1 VLIRRPPDI
10 PSSEITPERTFLG
23 RRAFV
28 AAAGSAVA
36 ALAVP
41 DVASALVRGGA
52 SRAAGRAQRED
63 TLTPY
68 ADVTTYNN
76 YYEFG
81 TGKDDPAREARD
93 FRPRPWTV
101 EIAGEVARPARYDL
115 DDLLRPHTVQERVY
129 RLRCIE
135 AWSMVIPWRG
145 IPLRDVIGRVQPTSR
160 ARFVE
165 FTTLHDPRRMPGQ
178 RSDAIG
184 WPYVEGLRMDEAMHP
199 LALLATGLYG
209 RDLPN
214 QNGAPLRLVVPW
226 KYGFKS
232 IKAIVRIRFLREQ
245 PETTWALIA
254 PSEYG
259 FYANVNPDVDHPRW
273 SQGRERRIG
282 EFRRR
287 PTLSF
292 NGYGDQ
298 VGQLYAGMDLGR
310 NF

>member
-1 VLIRRPPDI
+1 VLIRRSPDI
-10 PSSEITPERTFLG
+10 PSSEITPERAFLD
-23 RRAFV
+23 RRAFI
-28 AAAGSAVA
+28 AAAGSTVA
-36 ALAVP
+36 TLAVP
-41 DVASALVRGGA
+41 RVASALVHRGAEA
-52 SRAAGRAQRED
+52 SATRQRGD

-101 EIAGEVARPARYDL
+101 EIAGEVARPAWYDL
-115 DDLLRPHTVQERVY
+115 DELLRPHAVQERVY
-129 RLRCIE
+129 RLRCVE
-135 AWSMVIPWRG
+135 AWSMVVPWRG

-165 FTTLHDPRRMPGQ
+165 FTTLHDSRRMPGQ
-178 RSDAIG
+178 RSDVIA

-232 IKAIVRIRFLREQ
+232 IKAIVRIRFVREQ
-245 PETTWALIA
+245 PETTWELMA

-273 SQGRERRIG
+273 SQARERRIG
-282 EFRRR
+282 EFLRR
-287 PTLSF
+287 PTLPF